1 MFVNKLNKTHMKKVF
16 LSISAALMIMSCSV
30 TTPVAATSNEVGSK
44 VGISKT
50 NGLFDFFFFDGGDA
64 SIATAAKNGKISKI
78 STVDFRKKIK
88 FFGIIVSHETMITGE

>member
-1 MFVNKLNKTHMKKVF
+1 MKKVF
-16 LSISAALMIMSCSV
+16 LSISAALLIMSCSI
-30 TTPVAATSNEVGSK
+30 TNPVAATSNEVGSK

>member
-1 MFVNKLNKTHMKKVF
+1 MKKVF
-16 LSISAALMIMSCSV
+16 LSISAALLIMSCSI